1 MALVLFNSIVAGY
14 PIPGLGLLLG
24 FACRQG
30 KGEAAPFAHLAFGLD
45 LAAGQV
51 DQHLADMQPSP
62 VFSMVTRTM
71 SFSCWISNLMTPS
84 GGVNLMALSTM
95 L

>member
-30 KGEAAPFAHLAFGLD
+30 KGEAAPFAHLAFGVPGENTSTEWLE
-45 LAAGQV
+45 
-51 DQHLADMQPSP
+51 P
-62 VFSMVTRTM
+62 VTDEEYDK
-71 SFSCWISNLMTPS
+71 
-84 GGVNLMALSTM
+84 LSK
-95 L
+95 